1 MQTGKAVPHFGLGG
15 DIVNKP
21 VKLAIISTGIAINII
36 GSMVSSTVKLPI
48 FLDSVG
54 TMLAAVLLGPWPGAL
69 TGLLGNIIQGVLTD
83 PASIPFGVV
92 NAVIGLVVG
101 YLSLKRG
108 FEDYVTP
115 LLAGLILAIL
125 CPVVGTPIAVYL
137 FGGVTGGGVDI
148 LYAIFL
154 KKEMGIF
161 TSAFLARIPANLVDK
176 LLSAYMVM
184 LVIRKFP
191 PAMKMK
197 RASV

>member
-1 MQTGKAVPHFGLGG
+1 MAAKPQPYFGLGG
-15 DIVNKP
+15 DSLNKP

-36 GSMVSSTVKLPI
+36 GSIVASAVKLPI
-48 FLDSVG
+48 FLDSIG
-54 TMLAAVLLGPWPGAL
+54 TMLAAVLLGPWLGAL
-69 TGLLGNIIQGVLTD
+69 TGLVGNIIQGVLTD
-83 PASIPFGVV
+83 PANIPFGIV

-108 FEDYVTP
+108 FEDYLTP

-197 RASV
+197 RVSV

>member
-1 MQTGKAVPHFGLGG
+1 M
-15 DIVNKP
+15 NKP

-48 FLDSVG
+48 FLDSIG

>member
-1 MQTGKAVPHFGLGG
+1 MQTGKVVPHFGLGG

-48 FLDSVG
+48 FLDSIG

-101 YLSLKRG
+101 YLSLKRS